1 MNKNKIAKA
10 IGLSATLLLG
20 FTQASQV
27 IAESRSWTFTE
38 NNNRVIE
45 AQKNGGDSAKAGDVT
60 IDFFGHMAYRI
71 TSPDGLKIM
80 IDPWRNDP
88 SGAWG
93 VWFPKPFPEVPVD
106 LVLSTHAHF
115 DHDAVYRPHATQVL
129 ERLSGEYKL
138 GDIKVTGLADKHM
151 CAAKGWYKWT
161 DAGEEFGQDFC
172 AKENFLHM
180 DNYIQVIETG
190 GLKIA
195 HWGDNRPIPAPHVE
209 AVLKTVDVLIMN
221 IDGSQHILSYED
233 VDNALNTYKPKVVIP
248 GHYYTK
254 GASSVLTTLSSADE
268 WVDAQKNV
276 TKLATSQLVINP
288 EKIKDMKQKVF
299 YFGMNHTRE

>member
-1 MNKNKIAKA
+1 MNKYLKYLTISLIAPT
-10 IGLSATLLLG
+10 I
-20 FTQASQV
+20 ASHSM
-27 IAESRSWTFTE
+27 AESRSWTFSE

-45 AQKNGGDSAKAGDVT
+45 AQINGGDPAKAGDVT
-60 IDFFGHMAYRI
+60 IDFFGHMAFRI
-71 TSPDGLKIM
+71 TSPDGLKVV

-88 SGAWG
+88 SGYWG
-93 VWFPKPFPEVPVD
+93 VWFPEPFPEIPVD

-151 CAAKGWYKWT
+151 CASKGWYKWT
-161 DAGEEFGQDFC
+161 EVDEEFGQDFC
-172 AKENFLHM
+172 AKENAMHM

-190 GLKIA
+190 GIKIA
-195 HWGDNRPIPAPHVE
+195 HWGDNRPVPAPHVE
-209 AVLKTVDVLIMN
+209 AILETVDVLIMN

-233 VDNALNTYKPKVVIP
+233 VDNALAKYQPKVVIP

-254 GASSVLTTLSSADE
+254 GASSILTTLSTADE
-268 WVDAQKNV
+268 WVDQQTNV
-276 TKLATSQLVINP
+276 TRLKTSRLVLNP
-288 EKIKDMKQKVF
+288 NKIKEMKNAVH